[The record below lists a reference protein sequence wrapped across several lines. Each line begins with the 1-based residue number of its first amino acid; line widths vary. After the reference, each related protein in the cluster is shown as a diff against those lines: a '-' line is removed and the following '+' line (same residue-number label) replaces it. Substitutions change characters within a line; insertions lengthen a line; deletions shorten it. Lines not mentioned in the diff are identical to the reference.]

1 MTGVRALVLDAY
13 RCVTQVNHD
22 CAASRVPIRPV
33 AAGRRL
39 ANRAAR
45 YGVKRTFDIPNE
57 SLAETDRISLGRAFA
72 DYSPGRKSTAVRP

>member
-1 MTGVRALVLDAY
+1 MSERRTGRMSLRGRPLPDA
-13 RCVTQVNHD
+13 VGSN
-22 CAASRVPIRPV
+22 RPV

-45 YGVKRTFDIPNE
+45 YGVKRTFDGPTE